1 MVWSQLGVT
10 RPHVAY
16 ATTAFGLTLLGAL
29 SMFLKDKAY
38 VGEVPFATIYG
49 LIVGPHALDWFS
61 PKTWGNSDYITS
73 EISRIVLVVQIFAV
87 AAELPKKYIL
97 RNWFS
102 LLVVLIPVMTYGWIL
117 SSVFIWKLVPTL
129 RWVEAL
135 AIAACVT
142 ATDPVLSAAV
152 VGKGGISSQIP
163 VHLRNLL
170 SAESACND
178 GMAFPFALL
187 ALNILK
193 HEGHPGTI
201 AKDFIAV
208 SVLYE
213 VVFGCILG
221 AFLGLF
227 FGLILKLSTRYK
239 LIDHEACLAFYFF
252 VPFFVAGIA
261 TILGVDDLLV
271 AFFAGTAINWDGWF
285 MKHTGKSHIAAVF
298 DVILNLAYFIYFG
311 AIVPWNYFNH
321 GDIGLSA
328 WKLVLLAIII
338 LVVRR
343 IPILLAL
350 KPAIPNVRTWH
361 EALFAGHFGPIG
373 VAAVFVSIMI
383 RAELE
388 DSHTPLKDLPPP
400 GSPHYFLIAT
410 IWPVTC
416 FLIVSSIIVH
426 GVSVALVAWSNQFTS
441 VELSREKSM
450 DGSILWV
457 LRLPSPDVETDLLL
471 YVNSKGKLQ
480 RIVKDDHNS
489 DDEEPVAVSKL
500 PRLSKRTISL
510 QIGDKLHKLPSNSG
524 SPEDIRIYHQD
535 NEIVVEGIDG
545 SALLSFNVDNL
556 SAQNSSLKMSLH
568 QTTTVN
574 LESPVNLR
582 DSSASPDS
590 DEFKNDTVSDRRTMF
605 ENDRMSYEEDDDEE
619 DVELMAFM
627 VGDHLMFENADG
639 ELLSQYHVQR
649 YGSKAIGYASSLR
662 KFRKWLRSI
671 KKSNEVKHIRTEHD
685 PNLSFVPVGRFTRKI
700 HNDQEEQ

>member
-16 ATTAFGLTLLGAL
+16 ATTAFGLTLLGSL
-29 SMFLKDKAY
+29 SMFLKDKVY
-38 VGEVPFATIYG
+38 IGEVPFATIYG
-49 LIVGPHALDWFS
+49 LIVGPHALNWFS
-61 PKTWGNSDYITS
+61 PKSWGNSDYITE

-102 LLVVLIPVMTYGWIL
+102 LLIVLIPVMTYGWLL

-152 VGKGGISSQIP
+152 VGKGGIASEVPI
-163 VHLRNLL
+163 HLRNLL

-213 VVFGCILG
+213 VVFGCVLG
-221 AFLGLF
+221 GVLGF
-227 FGLILKLSTRYK
+227 IAGQILKFSNRYK
-239 LIDHEACLAFYFF
+239 LIDHEATLAFYFF

-261 TILGVDDLLV
+261 TVLGVDDLLV
-271 AFFAGTAINWDGWF
+271 AFFAGTVINWDGWF
-285 MKHTGKSHIAAVF
+285 MKKTGDSHIAAVF
-298 DVILNLAYFIYFG
+298 DVILNIAYFIYFG

-321 GDIGLSA
+321 ADIGLRA

-343 IPILLAL
+343 IPIILLL
-350 KPAIPNVRTWH
+350 KPAIPNIRTWH

-383 RAELE
+383 RTELE
-388 DSHTPLKDLPPP
+388 DSHAPLKDLPPP
-400 GSPHYFLIAT
+400 GSKHYYVLAT

-426 GVSVALVAWSNQFTS
+426 GLSVAVVAWSKQFAS
-441 VELSREKSM
+441 VHLSREKAT
-450 DGSILWV
+450 DGSNLWV
-457 LRLPSPDVETDLLL
+457 LRLPSPNVDTDLLL
-471 YVNSKGKLQ
+471 YVDAKGKL
-480 RIVKDDHNS
+480 RKIAKDDHTS
-489 DDEEPVAVSKL
+489 DDEDSVIVPKRPKL
-500 PRLSKRTISL
+500 TKRTVSL
-510 QIGDKLHKLPSNSG
+510 QIGDRLHKLPSDTT
-524 SPEDIRIYHQD
+524 SPEDIRIVHQK

-545 SALLSFNVDNL
+545 KELLSFDVENI
-556 SAQNSSLKMSLH
+556 SAQDCSLKLSLH
-568 QTTTVN
+568 ETTT
-574 LESPVNLR
+574 LDLHQLAQSR
-582 DSSASPDS
+582 TDSLVTAAEVLG
-590 DEFKNDTVSDRRTMF
+590 DETIADRRTMF
-605 ENDRMSYEEDDDEE
+605 DMGQFAYEEDDEE
-619 DVELMAFM
+619 HVELMAFM
-627 VGDHLMFENADG
+627 VGDHLIFEDTDG
-639 ELLSQYHVQR
+639 VLLSQYHVQR
-649 YGSKAIGYASSLR
+649 YGSQAVGYANSLKR
-662 KFRKWLRSI
+662 FRKWVKSL
-671 KKSNEVKHIRTEHD
+671 KKANQDSHIHTEHD
-685 PNLSFVPVGRFTRKI
+685 PDLSFVPVGRFTRKI
-700 HNDQEEQ
+700 FKDQEEH